1 MLEVL
6 NFTSDE
12 VSTGNCSQSLALSW
26 LIFQKQTLK
35 NTTTPTYSLN
45 MATII
50 KTKNSKCWEG

>member
-26 LIFQKQTLK
+26 LTFQKQTLK
-35 NTTTPTYSLN
+35 NTTTPTYSLS

-50 KTKNSKCWEG
+50 KTKNSKCW